1 MISVKNLNKIYPDNF
16 YALSNISLDIKQGEV
31 FALLGP
37 NGAGKT
43 TLISSVCGL
52 TKQTSGEIKVSNF
65 DTIKDYKKTRS
76 LIGLVPQEFP
86 LENYESVLNTVNFSR
101 GLFGK
106 KPDENHVKKVLQSLK
121 LWDKKDSPII
131 TLSGGMKRRV
141 LIAKAL
147 SHNPKILFLDEPTS
161 GVDIQLRKEMW
172 EMILKLKRSGVTVI
186 LTTHYI
192 KEAETIADR
201 IGILNKG
208 ELILVEK
215 KENLINKF
223 GEKTIIIEFGKKIYK
238 IPKQIK
244 AFDSFITDD
253 NLCLVIKKLKNQKD
267 INITNIIKVISELE
281 IPIIDIKTEESSLE
295 DIFLD
300 IIDEKMKSEFKF
312 N

>member
-16 YALSNISLDIKQGEV
+16 YALSNISLDIKQGEI

-52 TKQTSGEIKVSNF
+52 IKQTNGEIKVSNF
-65 DTIKDYKKTRS
+65 DTVKDYKKARS

-121 LWDKKDSPII
+121 LWDKKNSSII

-172 EMILKLKRSGVTVI
+172 EMILNLKRSGVTVI

-201 IGILNKG
+201 IGILNNG
-208 ELILVEK
+208 ELILVEN
-215 KENLINKF
+215 KENIINRF
-223 GEKTIIIEFGKKIYK
+223 GEKSIIIEFEKKIYK
-238 IPKQIK
+238 IPKQIE
-244 AFDSFITDD
+244 AFESFITDD
-253 NLCLVIKKLKNQKD
+253 NFCLVIKKLKKNKD
-267 INITNIIKVISELE
+267 INITKIVKVISELG

-300 IIDEKMKSEFKF
+300 IIDEKVKSEF
-312 N
+312 